1 MLHPLIKQTAKK
13 IYSGKYKGLFILLDI
28 KQNSI
33 SFKNVNNVVFSYQVG
48 TEIES
53 YFNLFKGCGIF
64 SAGYVNT
71 GEILA
76 PTFESEYSQ
85 LGLIET
91 ADFRPFHKQTTDNPD
106 YIKRTALQIT
116 LN

>member
-1 MLHPLIKQTAKK
+1 MLHPLIKKTAKK
-13 IYSGKYKGLFILLDI
+13 LYSGKYKGLFILLDI

-48 TEIES
+48 REIENF
-53 YFNLFKGCGIF
+53 FNLFEGCGIF
-64 SAGYVNT
+64 SAGYVLT
-71 GEILA
+71 GTVLK

-91 ADFRPFHKQTTDNPD
+91 AEFIPFHKQTTDNPD
-106 YIKRTALQIT
+106 YIKRAAVQIT